1 MSRTISRDLR
11 WLARLAARV
20 PIALHRRPATALGRK
35 EGQPSHSVAIAN
47 LGANQRSR
55 LGLAVLTMVVL
66 GLGDAGLAVVTRRR
80 GSDRSQADKALLGEE
95 VGERRA
101 AQEAG
106 RASDGRFRSLV
117 ERASDLTVV
126 TDESGVIGYVS
137 SAVEALLGYRPE
149 DLLKVPLINQVEAD
163 ERANVAQAMAF
174 LVEHPGMMHT
184 IELRLR
190 TRDGHVR
197 LVEAV
202 CQNLAEDP
210 DVGGLLWNG
219 RDVTDRR
226 AREDE
231 LTRQAL
237 HDPLT
242 GLPNRTLLL
251 DRLTQALS
259 SEPGSGGSVS
269 VILAN
274 LDGFKDVNDAL
285 GQPAGDELLRFAA
298 QRLLG
303 CVREGDMTARVGSDE
318 FAVLMGHSRHAVAV
332 GQRIADVL
340 SRPFT
345 VAGEEVRVSASI
357 GVAHSHGSES
367 ATGLLR
373 DADIAMSVAKKSG
386 VGRVEVFE
394 PDMQVRASRRI
405 SLQQQLARAVDLG
418 EIEVHYQP
426 IIDLKTTR
434 ATMLEALARWRRPD
448 RSLVAA
454 DVFIPIAEETG
465 LIVEI
470 GRDVLRQACHAVQ
483 LWRRTVAGHGDL
495 GVSVNVS
502 VHQVLSGRLVEHV
515 AEALKDSGLPPAAL
529 TLEITESTALEDP
542 DRVAAEF
549 ALLRRLGVRIA
560 VDDFGSGYSSLGLL
574 MKLTVDVLK
583 IDSTLLDFDTMWQ
596 GSLVTAVAELGRT
609 LGLSVVVEGVET
621 LDHLAQAFAAE
632 CDAAQ
637 GYHFSRPLAFED
649 VPGFFEGWSDRE

>member
-11 WLARLAARV
+11 RLARLVARV
-20 PIALHRRPATALGRK
+20 LIALNKRPAAALGRK
-35 EGQPSHSVAIAN
+35 EGPTSHSVAIAG
-47 LGANQRSR
+47 LGSDQRSR
-55 LGLAVLTMVVL
+55 LGLAVLMMVVL
-66 GLGDAGLAVVTRRR
+66 GLGDEGLAVVTRRR
-80 GSDRSQADKALLGEE
+80 SSDMARADRALMRHQ

-101 AQEAG
+101 A
-106 RASDGRFRSLV
+106 RASGRRFRSLV

-137 SAVEALLGYRPE
+137 PAVEALLGYRPE
-149 DLLKVPLINQVEAD
+149 ELLRLPLINQVEAD
-163 ERANVAQAMAF
+163 KRADVARAMAL
-174 LVEHPGMMHT
+174 LVEHPGLMHT

-190 TRDGHVR
+190 TRDGQVR

-242 GLPNRTLLL
+242 GLPNRMLLL
-251 DRLTQALS
+251 DRLTQALC
-259 SEPGSGGSVS
+259 SEPGSGSSVS

-274 LDGFKDVNDAL
+274 LDGFKNVNDAL
-285 GQPAGDELLRFAA
+285 GHPAGDELLRFAA

-303 CVREGDMTARVGSDE
+303 CVRDGDMVARVGGDE
-318 FAVLMGHSRHAVAV
+318 FAVLMGSPQALAV
-332 GQRIADVL
+332 GRRIVDAL

-357 GVAHSHGSES
+357 GVAHRQGSES
-367 ATGLLR
+367 AAGLLR
-373 DADIAMSVAKKSG
+373 DADIAMSVAKKIG
-386 VGRVEVFE
+386 PGRVEVFE
-394 PDMQVRASRRI
+394 PDMQVRASQRI

-426 IIDLKTTR
+426 IVDLKTSRPT
-434 ATMLEALARWRRPD
+434 ALEALARWRRPD
-448 RSLVAA
+448 RSMVGA

-465 LIVEI
+465 AIIEI
-470 GRDVLRQACHAVQ
+470 GREVLRQACHAAQ
-483 LWRRTVAGHGDL
+483 LWRGTISGHRDIGVA
-495 GVSVNVS
+495 VNVS

-515 AEALKDSGLPPAAL
+515 FEALKDSGLPPAAL

-549 ALLRRLGVRIA
+549 ALLRGLGIRIA
-560 VDDFGSGYSSLGLL
+560 VDDFGSGYSSLGSL
-574 MKLTVDVLK
+574 MKLTVDELK
-583 IDSTLLDFDTMWQ
+583 IDSTLLDFDTTRQ

-621 LDHLAQAFAAE
+621 LDHLARAFEAA

-637 GYHFSRPLAFED
+637 GYYFSRPLAFDD
-649 VPGFFEGWSDRE
+649 VPGFFEGWSDQE